1 MKQKKNQ
8 NDAFNFTYV
17 GKRKDIKLY
26 IKICH
31 LKKCKYFEI
40 IVQSH

>member
-26 IKICH
+26 IKNMS
-31 LKKCKYFEI
+31 LEK
-40 IVQSH
+40 V